1 MTQQG
6 LRQASARNLSGFATG
21 SNYNEDLL
29 RLFDA
34 QSVPAGTFNERQ
46 LRWINA
52 RMGASFTNLD
62 EAMQAYATG
71 QGVYNWSSLGA
82 LEDTANFTRAMPFGA
97 TYTRTGAATGL
108 TTAGVVETFAADA
121 PQRTDRG
128 LALEPERTNP
138 ILNSGDAT
146 LFAGT
151 NGCVMVKLTQ
161 TLPPFERVSL
171 ASANS
176 ANNRIRAAA
185 IPLTNNAVY
194 TVTYIYELDTSGL
207 LALFADGTVSAAARR
222 DADGV
227 WAYTAGTN
235 GTFSDAVDTVLTG
248 SIRRVVLTFTAAAL
262 VVGNV
267 QFGAGPN
274 TNTGGLTSIQHFMQ
288 IELGAFASSPIVS
301 VGTALTRGLPVFTET
316 VPAGRTKALLTY
328 ADASTTLVSGLTPG
342 GSFDVTT
349 NVIAAGKGRFNA
361 SELVSRVWQA

>member
-1 MTQQG
+1 MSFG
-6 LRQASARNLSGFATG
+6 LPLRNGVSVGATSTAALGSWART
-21 SNYNEDLL
+21 
-29 RLFDA
+29 
-34 QSVPAGTFNERQ
+34 SVADFRVAMPAG
-46 LRWINA
+46 
-52 RMGASFTNLD
+52 S
-62 EAMQAYATG
+62 
-71 QGVYNWSSLGA
+71 
-82 LEDTANFTRAMPFGA
+82 

-108 TTAGVVETFAADA
+108 TTAGAFQTFAADA

-128 LALEPERTNP
+128 LALEPERTNT

-151 NGCVMVKLTQ
+151 NGCTMVKLTQ

-185 IPLTNNAVY
+185 IPLTNSAVY
-194 TVTYIYELDTSGL
+194 TVSYIYELDTSGL
-207 LALFADGTVSAAARR
+207 LALFADGATSAAARR
-222 DADGV
+222 DVNGV

-274 TNTGGLTSIQHFMQ
+274 TDTGGLTSIQHFMQ
-288 IELGAFASSPIVS
+288 HELGAFATSPIVS
-301 VGTALTRGLPVFTET
+301 VGTALTRGLPVFTEP

-328 ADASTTLVSGLTPG
+328 ADATTTLVTGLTPG
-342 GSFDVTT
+342 GTFDVATA
-349 NVIAAGKGRFNA
+349 VIGASKGRFA
-361 SELVSRVWQA
+361 SSELVSRVWYP

>member
-6 LRQASARNLSGFATG
+6 LRQASARDLSGFATET
-21 SNYNEDLL
+21 NYNEDLL

-34 QSVPAGTFNERQ
+34 ESVPAGTFNERQ
-46 LRWINA
+46 LRWINT
-52 RMGASFTNLD
+52 RMGASYTNLD
-62 EAMQAYATG
+62 EAMQAYATS
-71 QGVYNWSSLGA
+71 QGAANWSAMGA
-82 LEDTANFTRAMPFGA
+82 LENTVNFTRAMPFGA

-108 TTAGVVETFAADA
+108 TTAGAFQTFAADV

-128 LALEPERTNP
+128 LALEPARTNA

-151 NGCVMVKLTQ
+151 NGCSMVKLTQ

-185 IPLTNNAVY
+185 IPLTNSAVY
-194 TVTYIYELDTSGL
+194 TVSYIYELGTSGL

-222 DADGV
+222 DEDGL
-227 WAYTAGTN
+227 WMYTAGTN
-235 GTFSDAVDTVLTG
+235 GTFSGAVDTVLTG

-262 VVGNV
+262 VVGDV

-288 IELGAFASSPIVS
+288 HEPGVFATSPIVS
-301 VGTALTRGLPVFTET
+301 AGTALTRGLPVFTEP
-316 VPAGRTKALLTY
+316 VPPARTKALLTY
-328 ADASTTLVSGLTPG
+328 ADASTTLVTGLTPG
-342 GSFDVTT
+342 GTFDVATA
-349 NVIAAGKGRFNA
+349 VIGAGKGRFNA